1 MIRTNRKC
9 SCCKHHKLIIIRDTT
24 VCPVCDRAANWEGVN
39 VK

>member
-9 SCCKHHKLIIIRDTT
+9 TCCEQRYLVIVRNTT
-24 VCPVCDRAANWEGVN
+24 VCTLCDMAANWEGIK